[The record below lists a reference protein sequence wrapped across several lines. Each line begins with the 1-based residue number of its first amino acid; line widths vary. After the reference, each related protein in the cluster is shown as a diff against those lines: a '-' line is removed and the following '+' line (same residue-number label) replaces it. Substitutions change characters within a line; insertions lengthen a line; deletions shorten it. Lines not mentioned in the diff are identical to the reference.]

1 MKKLRMIS
9 RVSVLVFTLMVAGFV
24 SAKNVSAED
33 VTKNT
38 IKFVFDGA
46 EKNDRGL
53 LKEELPVDDTCT
65 VTKGSGDYSLTYTAK
80 KDGVFFTGW
89 FTAKEGGEQVYNSC
103 GGASSETYW
112 DCSNE
117 VPTWKGISDLTLY
130 PHWSTTPEYVAQP
143 VCNMDRV
150 LGGFKIKIKPTAF
163 AIDETTAAV
172 GKKFEIYR
180 ATGNGKF
187 VKIATT
193 TKKEYVDKKVKYN
206 KEYTYK
212 VIAFYNETKSEFSST
227 VAMIYR
233 LEKPVFK
240 VFNPKKTSKGV
251 KFRYRISTRKNLGYK
266 IYFGKSAKKATKVLA
281 DTKGKR
287 YGALKTTKL
296 SKGTYYL
303 RARYYT
309 KNGKKTEYSAYS
321 KTVKVVFQ

>member
-9 RVSVLVFTLMVAGFV
+9 RVSVLVFTFAVAGFV

-65 VTKGSGDYSLTYTAK
+65 VTKGSDDYSLTYTAK
-80 KDGVFFTGW
+80 KNGVFFTGW

-103 GGASSETYW
+103 GGACSETYW
-112 DCSNE
+112 DCSKE
-117 VPTWKGISDLTLY
+117 GPTWKGVSDLTLY

-143 VCNMDRV
+143 VCTMDRV
-150 LGGFKIKIKPTAF
+150 VGGFQIIIRPNALPVDK
-163 AIDETTAAV
+163 TTAAV

-193 TKKEYVDKKVKYN
+193 TEKEFVDKKVKYN
-206 KEYTYK
+206 KEYTYT
-212 VIAFYNETKSEFSST
+212 VLAIYNETESVFSNT
-227 VAMIYR
+227 VAMLYR
-233 LEKPVFK
+233 VEHPGFK
-240 VFNPKKTSKGV
+240 VLNPKKTSKGI

-287 YGALKTTKL
+287 YGVLKTTKL

-309 KNGKKTEYSAYS
+309 KKGKKKEYSGYS
-321 KTVKVVFQ
+321 KAVKVVF